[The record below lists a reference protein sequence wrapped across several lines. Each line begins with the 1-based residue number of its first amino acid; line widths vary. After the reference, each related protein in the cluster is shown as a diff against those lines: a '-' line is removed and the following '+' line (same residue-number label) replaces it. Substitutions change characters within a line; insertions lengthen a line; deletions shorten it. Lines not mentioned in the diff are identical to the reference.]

1 MERRN
6 GVYVVTTANNKQFI
20 SKNRPINCTGFATSI
35 SLVKELFEHKEN
47 YPVLNDFD
55 ESTITK
61 NLFLVGPQVKHGN
74 ALFCFIYKYRQ
85 RFAVVAETI
94 AEREKIDSEV
104 LTNVVEEY
112 RTQNFYL
119 KDLSC
124 CDNEC
129 VC

>member
-1 MERRN
+1 M
-6 GVYVVTTANNKQFI
+6 
-20 SKNRPINCTGFATSI
+20 
-35 SLVKELFEHKEN
+35 FEHDDG
-47 YPVLNDFD
+47 YPVINDFD

-85 RFAVVAETI
+85 RFAIVAQEI
-94 AEREKIDSEV
+94 AEREKISSEIV
-104 LTNVVEEY
+104 DPVINEY
-112 RTQNFYL
+112 QSQNFYL